1 MTCMR
6 SVRNA
11 YDDLENPEKNQD
23 ELLVRITRALLL
35 LKTYLETFRRRYAYH
50 FRRMSIE
57 GQGVSTHA
65 ELIEANSAS
74 PLKILVQTAGYQE
87 KVTFEMQSTD
97 LLAELRAEIQA
108 WWEVKLNQ
116 LKMQL
121 SQQQVRTANNSNL
134 VYR

>member
-1 MTCMR
+1 MIVK
-6 SVRNA
+6 SKQNRNE
-11 YDDLENPEKNQD
+11 LVTRPEKTQD

-121 SQQQVRTANNSNL
+121 SQQQVRRTTTTSSF
-134 VYR
+134 

>member
-1 MTCMR
+1 MIVK
-6 SVRNA
+6 SKLNRNE
-11 YDDLENPEKNQD
+11 LVTRPEKTQD

-121 SQQQVRTANNSNL
+121 SQQQVRRTTTTSSF
-134 VYR
+134 

>member
-1 MTCMR
+1 MK
-6 SVRNA
+6 SKLNRNE
-11 YDDLENPEKNQD
+11 LVTRPEKTQD

-121 SQQQVRTANNSNL
+121 SQQQVRRTTTTSSF
-134 VYR
+134 

>member
-1 MTCMR
+1 MK
-6 SVRNA
+6 SKQNRNE
-11 YDDLENPEKNQD
+11 LVTRPEKTQD

-121 SQQQVRTANNSNL
+121 SQQQVRRTTTTSSF
-134 VYR
+134 

>member
-1 MTCMR
+1 MIAKSKHNRIELVTR
-6 SVRNA
+6 
-11 YDDLENPEKNQD
+11 PEKNQD

-121 SQQQVRTANNSNL
+121 SQQQVRRTTTTSSF
-134 VYR
+134 